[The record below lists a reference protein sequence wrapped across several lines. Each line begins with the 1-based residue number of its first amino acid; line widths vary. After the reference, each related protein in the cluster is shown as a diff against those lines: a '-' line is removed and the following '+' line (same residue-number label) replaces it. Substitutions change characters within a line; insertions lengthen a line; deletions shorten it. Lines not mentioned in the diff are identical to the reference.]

1 MLIRRECDLRF
12 RTELGHKNAWY
23 LVGEEDGYET

>member
-1 MLIRRECDLRF
+1 MLIKKRIHPRF
-12 RTELGHKNAWY
+12 RTERGHKNAWY